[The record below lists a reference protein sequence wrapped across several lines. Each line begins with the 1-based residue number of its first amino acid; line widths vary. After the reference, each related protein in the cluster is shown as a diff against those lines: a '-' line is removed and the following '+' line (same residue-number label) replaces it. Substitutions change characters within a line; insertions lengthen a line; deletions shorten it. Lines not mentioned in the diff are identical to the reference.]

1 MNFGTTFGTVPRP
14 DGSNWFDQGNSY
26 NFGDTDVSVGASK
39 MSLVM
44 DTGRSASD
52 LISSSG
58 RVQLS
63 TRNVGL
69 LWQYSTD
76 AGQNWQAANPVL
88 TVAQDGLSATLN
100 LPDGSYAASSVQVRQ
115 IDPLGRSSGLL
126 SNQSAWTIDSVAPT
140 ITGDASARLS
150 LNTAANLADLVFANP
165 GGRSDEVLNL
175 SVLSEY
181 GTVGGLTDADA
192 NTPGIQLSGTAAQ
205 LQSSFASATFTV
217 TQHNA
222 YRMPSLGLQ
231 LGDTAG
237 NTSAVH
243 FALIVDGMT
252 VL

>member
-1 MNFGTTFGTVPRP
+1 MTKT
-14 DGSNWFDQGNSY
+14 
-26 NFGDTDVSVGASK
+26 
-39 MSLVM
+39 
-44 DTGRSASD
+44 
-52 LISSSG
+52 
-58 RVQLS
+58 
-63 TRNVGL
+63 
-69 LWQYSTD
+69 
-76 AGQNWQAANPVL
+76 
-88 TVAQDGLSATLN
+88 
-100 LPDGSYAASSVQVRQ
+100 
-115 IDPLGRSSGLL
+115 
-126 SNQSAWTIDSVAPT
+126 
-140 ITGDASARLS
+140 

-217 TQHNA
+217 TQNNA